1 MKKTTTKKKAI
12 EFLLEDPMLK
22 QRIVKDY
29 SGTNLHKT
37 HNDEYYTSRVYEF

>member
-1 MKKTTTKKKAI
+1 MKI
-12 EFLLEDPMLK
+12 GDRV
-22 QRIVKDY
+22 RIVKDY